1 MKKAAVAA
9 ACFFVTAIVLSG
21 CQQEKV
27 RELIEPL
34 VADVQSEEES
44 EAAEETEEEEI
55 SSEIDTSIP
64 IQTGARVAVVSK
76 NTEGEFWDL
85 IQKGME
91 DAVNE
96 VNAAY
101 GFEGEQQITM
111 TFEGPNDELDVETQ
125 INILDAV
132 IAENPDVVCLSA
144 SDMDSCQA
152 QLEAARENGIPVVMF
167 DSNVSETDLIRAY
180 RGSDNKQIGEMA
192 AYRLSVALG
201 KMGKVAVFS
210 AQEKT
215 QSAKDRVEGFLDMIG
230 NYTDIEVVDV
240 IYQDQVEDMEAAM
253 QEVLEKNP
261 VLDGVFCTNADVAE
275 MYLNMEKGESSEG
288 NIAMVGVDATTR
300 QQEAIKNGE
309 EIGVVSQDPYAM
321 GYETM
326 WTALKATA
334 PRKLAQIKKGVLME
348 PAWID
353 KDNIDSPEVS
363 NYLYTQ

>member
-1 MKKAAVAA
+1 MKKAAVATA
-9 ACFFVTAIVLSG
+9 GFFVTAVLLTG

-34 VADVQSEEES
+34 VADVQSEEVS
-44 EAAEETEEEEI
+44 ETAEEMEEEEL
-55 SSEIDTSIP
+55 SSEIDTYIP

-76 NTEGEFWDL
+76 DTDGEFWNL

-91 DAVNE
+91 DAVNA
-96 VNAAY
+96 VNTAY
-101 GFEGEQQITM
+101 GFEKEQQITM
-111 TFEGPNDELDVETQ
+111 TFEGPGDELDVETQ

-180 RGSDNKQIGEMA
+180 RGSDNKQIGRLA
-192 AYRLSVALG
+192 AYRLSTAIG

-215 QSAKDRVEGFLDMIG
+215 QSAKDRVEGFLDIMED
-230 NYTDIEVVDV
+230 YTDIKVVDIV
-240 IYQDQVEDMEAAM
+240 YQDQVEDMETAM

-275 MYLNMEKGESSEG
+275 LYLDMEKGESSGG

-300 QQEAIKNGE
+300 QQEAIRNGE

-334 PRKLAQIKKGVLME
+334 PRKIAQIKKGVLME

-353 KDNIDSPEVS
+353 QDNIDNPEIS